1 LARGHDPRIHETP
14 DASDIR
20 NPDTTHEV
28 SDVNTRGILW
38 FVLFLAALIVIALLL
53 LRGMSNVFESWART
67 AEGEKPVMARTEEE
81 RRPPEPRL
89 QAAPGFQAEGQS
101 LELKEP
107 QAEWKVVR
115 RRWQEEL
122 ETYDWTDRDNKLARI
137 PISEAMKIV
146 AQKGVQPLPATG
158 AGGNQ
163 QQPPQATG
171 QTQPSQTQQQQQQQR
186 PSESSSGKQNERRQ
200 P

>member
-20 NPDTTHEV
+20 NPDITHEV

-38 FVLFLAALIVIALLL
+38 FVLALALILGFSLLL
-53 LRGMSNVFESWART
+53 LRGMHNLFESWAVKE
-67 AEGEKPVMARTEEE
+67 EGEKPVMARTEEE

-89 QAAPGFQAEGQS
+89 QAAPGYKVEGQN

-115 RRWQEEL
+115 EKWKQEL
-122 ETYDWTDRDNKLARI
+122 ESYGVVDPDQKIARI
-137 PISEAMKIV
+137 PIDEAIKQV
-146 AQKGVQPLPATG
+146 AREGIKPVKAQST
-158 AGGNQ
+158 NQ
-163 QQPPQATG
+163 QNINQSQQPV
-171 QTQPSQTQQQQQQQR
+171 QTPSSNQPSD
-186 PSESSSGKQNERRQ
+186 SSSGRQTERKQ

>member
-1 LARGHDPRIHETP
+1 MARGHDPRIHETP

-20 NPDTTHEV
+20 NPDITHEV

-38 FVLFLAALIVIALLL
+38 FVLALALIIAIALVL
-53 LRGMSNVFESWART
+53 LRGMYFLFESWARA
-67 AEGEKPVMARTEEE
+67 AEGERPPMARTEKE
-81 RRPPEPRL
+81 RLPPEPRL
-89 QAAPGFQAEGQS
+89 QVAPGFQAEGQK

-115 RRWQEEL
+115 RKWQQEM
-122 ETYDWTDRDNKLARI
+122 ETYGWTDRDQKLARI
-137 PISEAMKIV
+137 PIAEAMKIV
-146 AQKGVQPLPATG
+146 AQKGVQPIQASGTG
-158 AGGNQ
+158 NSNQ
-163 QQPPQATG
+163 QQ
-171 QTQPSQTQQQQQQQR
+171 QQQTGTAQPAPQGQPQQQR

>member
-20 NPDTTHEV
+20 NPDITHEV

-38 FVLFLAALIVIALLL
+38 FVLFLAGLILIALVL
-53 LRGMSNVFESWART
+53 LRGMFNLFESWART
-67 AEGEKPVMARTEEE
+67 AEGEKPVMARTEQE

-89 QAAPGFQAEGQS
+89 QVAPGFQAEGQS

-107 QAEWKVVR
+107 QAEYKVIR
-115 RRWQEEL
+115 RKWQEEL
-122 ETYDWTDRDNKLARI
+122 DGYGWADRDNKLARV
-137 PISEAMKIV
+137 PIAEAMKIV
-146 AQKGVQPLPATG
+146 AQKGVQPIGT
-158 AGGNQ
+158 
-163 QQPPQATG
+163 
-171 QTQPSQTQQQQQQQR
+171 PSSNSNSNQQQQQQPGQA
-186 PSESSSGKQNERRQ
+186 PGSLQQPPASSAGKQSERKQ